1 MKISEIKMTK
11 INNEDSRMKA
21 IVTLT
26 FDNCVTIRDIKIVQA
41 SNGFFVAMPARKNKE
56 GNFVDVC
63 YSINSEFREYVSRE
77 VLNLYNSEKTEHI
90 YEGEFTKPKIEILVE
105 PINDSDVI
113 VANLKVTFDNNFC
126 ISGVKVLK
134 LKDENNKII
143 FAFPSRKTIVGEII
157 HICEIVGYYD
167 EYYSQLFDA
176 FEKEIS
182 KKSGAN
188 IQVENENLK
197 KHKLIASVFYPQT
210 IGMIID
216 NINNAKEL
224 NEKESIIKLISESS
238 NKFEEINNEVIVY
251 FYNDAKVVYIF
262 ENNKLQSAVGT
273 LEDGKSYAFDRNIVE
288 DKKAKLENKDE
299 STLKEFSQQIEGY
312 PTFKFYFPVNLG
324 EYVKVAPTVFEIK
337 EDKTQ
342 KVRVMI
348 SKCENGENGFKLGA
362 REWIEKNKKE
372 NSMDEI
378 SHREEMIN
386 NTLIEAYVLKYTNRN
401 DLPFKIYKMGYVNGY
416 RITISGWQMDN
427 TEEIIDNAF
436 KNIKVGTNEK
446 SMPDK
451 SKNIAENIESE
462 NDSLNIKETKKYCET
477 SKEDGL
483 RELLKSILDNNLIN
497 QEKRILSSAEILN
510 IMLCNLMNARNF
522 LDENKESLAK
532 EPTDISKRQRGTYED
547 FCNCI
552 KQKKYESAYWELVD
566 FVDDYGDSHNNEVSV
581 WESKFLTHE
590 VDDFRSAVEPLL
602 HGITY
607 YRTQNVGDEINFG
620 VLGKYSFSEI
630 ESDSDDAIKSVIK
643 LLNEN
648 IAVFDSKV
656 LFYMFSNLKDTA
668 YPFWE
673 YNNFYKFL
681 TVKPTWGNTQF
692 STNIYNIE
700 ITPEN
705 IMDVL
710 NSNFKFIIME
720 KIKDDIL
727 IKNVNI
733 NENLNMLSIEFEG
746 FCNKFNALIE
756 MDYKNNFEVVSFHA
770 S

>member
-1 MKISEIKMTK
+1 M
-11 INNEDSRMKA
+11 
-21 IVTLT
+21 
-26 FDNCVTIRDIKIVQA
+26 
-41 SNGFFVAMPARKNKE
+41 
-56 GNFVDVC
+56 
-63 YSINSEFREYVSRE
+63 
-77 VLNLYNSEKTEHI
+77 
-90 YEGEFTKPKIEILVE
+90 
-105 PINDSDVI
+105 
-113 VANLKVTFDNNFC
+113 
-126 ISGVKVLK
+126 
-134 LKDENNKII
+134 
-143 FAFPSRKTIVGEII
+143 
-157 HICEIVGYYD
+157 
-167 EYYSQLFDA
+167 
-176 FEKEIS
+176 
-182 KKSGAN
+182 
-188 IQVENENLK
+188 
-197 KHKLIASVFYPQT
+197 
-210 IGMIID
+210 
-216 NINNAKEL
+216 
-224 NEKESIIKLISESS
+224 
-238 NKFEEINNEVIVY
+238 
-251 FYNDAKVVYIF
+251 
-262 ENNKLQSAVGT
+262 
-273 LEDGKSYAFDRNIVE
+273 DR
-288 DKKAKLENKDE
+288 
-299 STLKEFSQQIEGY
+299 
-312 PTFKFYFPVNLG
+312 
-324 EYVKVAPTVFEIK
+324 
-337 EDKTQ
+337 
-342 KVRVMI
+342 
-348 SKCENGENGFKLGA
+348 
-362 REWIEKNKKE
+362 KNKKE

-378 SHREEMIN
+378 SYREEMIN

-416 RITISGWQMDN
+416 RITISGWQIDN
-427 TEEIIDNAF
+427 IEELIDNAF
-436 KNIKVGTNEK
+436 KNIKSETNEK

-451 SKNIAENIESE
+451 SKNIAESIESE
-462 NDSLNIKETKKYCET
+462 NDRFFKYGLDILANLTKKFIEEKKISQEEAYKYFVSFPFDYYTLFDNHNDYTVMRFPVYEKNVNGKLVLKDILEAIPEKNNRIVKYENDYDKENKYNFLNNRDIVELEYEENYNTIICFSKIIQLSEKIRKEKEPRQQEWLYDNYRAELEKYNKIVMKLKEESKKYCET
-477 SKEDGL
+477 SKEYGL
-483 RELLKSILDNNLIN
+483 RERLKSILDNDLNN

-532 EPTDISKRQRGTYED
+532 EPADISKRQRGTYED

-581 WESKFLTHE
+581 WESKFLVHE
-590 VDDFRSAVEPLL
+590 IDDFRSAVEPLL

-630 ESDSDDAIKSVIK
+630 ESDSDDTIKSVIK

-648 IAVFDSKV
+648 IDVFNSKV

-692 STNIYNIE
+692 STNIYDIE

-710 NSNFKFIIME
+710 NSKFKFIIME

-733 NENLNMLSIEFEG
+733 NEDLNMLSIEFEG

>member
-1 MKISEIKMTK
+1 M
-11 INNEDSRMKA
+11 
-21 IVTLT
+21 
-26 FDNCVTIRDIKIVQA
+26 
-41 SNGFFVAMPARKNKE
+41 
-56 GNFVDVC
+56 
-63 YSINSEFREYVSRE
+63 
-77 VLNLYNSEKTEHI
+77 
-90 YEGEFTKPKIEILVE
+90 
-105 PINDSDVI
+105 
-113 VANLKVTFDNNFC
+113 
-126 ISGVKVLK
+126 
-134 LKDENNKII
+134 
-143 FAFPSRKTIVGEII
+143 
-157 HICEIVGYYD
+157 
-167 EYYSQLFDA
+167 
-176 FEKEIS
+176 
-182 KKSGAN
+182 
-188 IQVENENLK
+188 
-197 KHKLIASVFYPQT
+197 
-210 IGMIID
+210 
-216 NINNAKEL
+216 
-224 NEKESIIKLISESS
+224 
-238 NKFEEINNEVIVY
+238 
-251 FYNDAKVVYIF
+251 
-262 ENNKLQSAVGT
+262 
-273 LEDGKSYAFDRNIVE
+273 DR
-288 DKKAKLENKDE
+288 
-299 STLKEFSQQIEGY
+299 
-312 PTFKFYFPVNLG
+312 
-324 EYVKVAPTVFEIK
+324 
-337 EDKTQ
+337 
-342 KVRVMI
+342 
-348 SKCENGENGFKLGA
+348 
-362 REWIEKNKKE
+362 KNKKE

-378 SHREEMIN
+378 SYREEMIN

-416 RITISGWQMDN
+416 KITISGWQMDN
-427 TEEIIDNAF
+427 TEELIDNAF
-436 KNIKVGTNEK
+436 KNIKSETNEK

-451 SKNIAENIESE
+451 SKNIAESIESE
-462 NDSLNIKETKKYCET
+462 NDRFFKYGLDILANLTKKFIEEKKISQEEAYKYFVSFPFDYYTLFDNHNDYTVMRFPVYEKNVNGKLVLKDILEAIPEENNRIVKYENDYDKENKYNFLNNRDIVELEYEENYNTIICFSKIIQLSEKIRKEKEPRQQEWLYDNYRAELEKYNKIVMKLKEESKKYCET
-477 SKEDGL
+477 SKEYGL
-483 RELLKSILDNNLIN
+483 RERLKSILDNDLNN

-510 IMLCNLMNARNF
+510 IMHCNLMNARNF

-547 FCNCI
+547 FCDCI
-552 KQKKYESAYWELVD
+552 KQRKYESAYWELVD

-581 WESKFLTHE
+581 WESKFLVHE
-590 VDDFRSAVEPLL
+590 IDDFRSAVEPLL

-630 ESDSDDAIKSVIK
+630 ESDSDDTIKSVIK

-648 IAVFDSKV
+648 IAVFNSKV

-692 STNIYNIE
+692 STNIYDIE

-710 NSNFKFIIME
+710 NSKFKFIIME

-733 NENLNMLSIEFEG
+733 NEDLNMLSIEFEG